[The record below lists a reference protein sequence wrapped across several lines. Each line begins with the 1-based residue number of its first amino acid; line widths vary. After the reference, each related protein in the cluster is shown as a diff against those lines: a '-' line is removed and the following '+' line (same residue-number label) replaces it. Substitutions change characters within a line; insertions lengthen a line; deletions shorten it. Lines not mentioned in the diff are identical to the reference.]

1 MNRYSHNSLAR
12 RIRTYLTISLA
23 FSLLAATILIFL
35 EATVSTHAR
44 SDLNEICT
52 ASVGLIQANGGTPVN
67 THSLAVLQQMVN
79 KKARLDLIPLEYKI
93 RFVAG
98 TEATADSEATH
109 QQRSA
114 PTIKLFEQHTTCAP
128 IAYVAGVETPWKVEV
143 SRKPLQTL
151 SLLAGLLGNLTTYL
165 IWSVPL
171 LLLPMWLA
179 TRNGLKPLQKI
190 SANLNSRNSADL
202 SPTGIT
208 TDFIEVKPL
217 IYAIDGLLESM
228 RQKVGRETA
237 FVQEAAHE
245 LRTPMAVI
253 SAQAHVLK
261 RANDEATRLEA
272 ASSLDQAIKRANH
285 LVEQLLVLA
294 RLDANE
300 ESQWSEVNLAA
311 LIGDT
316 LAMLAPKAITKNIEL
331 SLEVADELTHNT
343 NEHAIVSIIQNLV
356 SNAIQYIPNNAQI
369 NVFARVIPS
378 GIEITVQD
386 SGHGIE
392 KSDLPY
398 IFERF
403 YRGKM
408 HDTPGSG
415 LGLSIVETAVK
426 KLNGTIEV
434 SSSNKGA
441 CFTVSL
447 P

>member
-1 MNRYSHNSLAR
+1 
-12 RIRTYLTISLA
+12 
-23 FSLLAATILIFL
+23 
-35 EATVSTHAR
+35 
-44 SDLNEICT
+44 
-52 ASVGLIQANGGTPVN
+52 
-67 THSLAVLQQMVN
+67 
-79 KKARLDLIPLEYKI
+79 
-93 RFVAG
+93 
-98 TEATADSEATH
+98 
-109 QQRSA
+109 
-114 PTIKLFEQHTTCAP
+114 
-128 IAYVAGVETPWKVEV
+128 
-143 SRKPLQTL
+143 
-151 SLLAGLLGNLTTYL
+151 
-165 IWSVPL
+165 
-171 LLLPMWLA
+171 MWLA
-179 TRNGLKPLQKI
+179 TRNGLKPLQEI
-190 SANLNSRNSADL
+190 SANLKSRNSADL
-202 SPTGIT
+202 SPTGIK

-217 IYAIDGLLESM
+217 ISAIDGLLESM

-331 SLEVADELTHNT
+331 SLEVPDELTHKT

-369 NVFARVIPS
+369 NVIARRVPS

-386 SGHGIE
+386 SGNGIE

-426 KLNGTIEV
+426 KLNGSIEV
-434 SSSNKGA
+434 SSSNTGA